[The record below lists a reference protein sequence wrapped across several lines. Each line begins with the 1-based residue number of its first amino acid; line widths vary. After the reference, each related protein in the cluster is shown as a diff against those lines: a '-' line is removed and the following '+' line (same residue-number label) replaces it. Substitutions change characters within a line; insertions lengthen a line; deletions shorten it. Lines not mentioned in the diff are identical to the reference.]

1 MSNNNVVSL
10 AEYKA
15 LGKPLRTVS
24 ATDKILQR
32 FRRRQAKADKRVK
45 ERNLQILSSTNSIL
59 SWLLM
64 LMLKVNYA
72 RNIR

>member
-45 ERNLQILSSTNSIL
+45 ERNLQILSSTNSKL